1 MFRRPDSRRRLG
13 GITVIL
19 AAATLAPA
27 SASASTVLVDF
38 DAVNATAGPVSGSP
52 LATYLAGYGITI
64 SNVIGAGGPQVANAG
79 TGVFLY
85 PNFFAPPS
93 LANFL
98 QQAAT
103 ATPSAYRLN
112 FAESLTSLSFTRA
125 AMNPEMSITGMIA
138 GEWTAR
144 ALDSSGNTLAQV
156 GEPNYASYDPVPA
169 ATFTFST
176 PGIAALVVER
186 PVQVVSPTPT
196 TVYSPAIDNLVMVTA
211 LPEPRGFVATAAAV
225 AMLAAAMLRRRQG

>member
-1 MFRRPDSRRRLG
+1 MLQHSRTRRRAG
-13 GITVIL
+13 AAVVL
-19 AAATLAPA
+19 AAAVLAPA
-27 SASASTVLVDF
+27 SSPASTVLVDF

-52 LATYLAGYGITI
+52 LATYLAGYGITV
-64 SNVIGAGGPQVANAG
+64 SSVVGSGGPQVANAG

-93 LANFL
+93 TANFL

-103 ATPSAYRLN
+103 ATPSGYRLN
-112 FAESLTSLSFTRA
+112 FAQPLTTLSFTRV

-144 ALDSSGNTLAQV
+144 ALDASGSTLAQV

-169 ATFTFST
+169 ATFTFSM

-196 TVYSPAIDNLVMVTA
+196 TVYSPAIDNLVLGSPV
-211 LPEPRGFVATAAAV
+211 PEPHGFVATAAAV
-225 AMLAAAMLRRRQG
+225 AMLAAALLRRRQG